1 MGSAPPHIALI
12 SGLEATGLA
21 GEEIAARL
29 RRVASA
35 HAPVSGRVLAKC
47 KVTQNGCVL
56 VGVECPGSLAI
67 ARALSSALPGADT
80 YYASQH
86 PEQQLITLGRFAG
99 VDAVGFAEWLSESLA
114 GQRALLPEF
123 TCVSVQLSDEAHP
136 FPNPQIPLTGTAS
149 TAVSGGALDSGLGLG
164 LNLGVGLGLG
174 GGFGGFDSGY
184 GGVGMGGVAAPDGSG
199 NYAAPA
205 TAAAHN
211 AAAAFGTNP
220 TPVQPVQ
227 PPMPSTPPPQRM
239 MAPAPSGP
247 PSYASAI
254 GLKAAAAETPTRAGP
269 TSPAPRPSVVMPA
282 PPATPPGGSFAQ
294 RAAAGMSTPPRA
306 TPASP
311 AAAMSYVQTPEQLL
325 AAFQQ
330 LTARAEGAG
339 VLGKDANGAFAV
351 RPRDSAS
358 WSQRL
363 QPLVNVMQST
373 LSSVGAARFLAMLD
387 RVANPHGTS
396 IAAELGARLGGA
408 ATLDIVQDMQLMAE
422 VASTPVVSANEGT
435 PVRLVTAPVNQ
446 AIVGVAGHCS
456 TASCVIVGTAAER
469 GADPM
474 TGKIRIVPI
483 SLNLEPIANVTP
495 PAHTPYLGLTFAWLV
510 IGSAQGA
517 APAAQS
523 SFVDGSTSYA
533 PSPNS
538 SAGVRRPG
546 DWTCVS
552 CYAHNFASRD
562 ACFRCR
568 VGRADAGARA
578 DASSDASGYSQGGAK
593 AGSEQGGPS
602 AGSFRPGDWICDGCR
617 AHNFASRSACFRCRA
632 PSAGGDAAAGGGSPG
647 SNPDNFRSGD
657 WICKD
662 CKAHNFASRSS
673 CFKCTRGS
681 GA

>member
-12 SGLEATGLA
+12 SGLDATGLG
-21 GEEIAARL
+21 GEEIASRL
-29 RRVASA
+29 RRVASS

-56 VGVECPGSLAI
+56 VGVECPGSLVI
-67 ARALSSALPGADT
+67 ARALSAALPGADT

-99 VDAVGFAEWLSESLA
+99 VDAVGFAKWLSESLA

-136 FPNPQIPLTGTAS
+136 FPNPQIPLTGTS
-149 TAVSGGALDSGLGLG
+149 PTSMSGGGLDSGLGLG

-184 GGVGMGGVAAPDGSG
+184 GGVGVGGGDATGGVG
-199 NYAAPA
+199 NYAAAPA
-205 TAAAHN
+205 TAPAHS
-211 AAAAFGTNP
+211 AAAAFGTDP
-220 TPVQPVQ
+220 SPAPVMQ
-227 PPMPSTPPPQRM
+227 PPMPSTPPPQRVATM
-239 MAPAPSGP
+239 SSGP

-254 GLKAAAAETPTRAGP
+254 GLKAAAAAESPARMSAP
-269 TSPAPRPSVVMPA
+269 ASPAPRPATVLPTT
-282 PPATPPGGSFAQ
+282 PATPPGGSFAQ

-311 AAAMSYVQTPEQLL
+311 AAMPQVQTPEQLL
-325 AAFQQ
+325 AAFQH

-339 VLGKDANGAFAV
+339 VLGKDANGSFAV

-358 WSQRL
+358 WLQRL
-363 QPLVNVMQST
+363 QPLVGVMQST
-373 LSSVGAARFLAMLD
+373 LANVGAVRFLAMMD
-387 RVANPHGTS
+387 RVANPYGTS
-396 IAAELGARLGGA
+396 IAAELGARLSGG
-408 ATLDIVQDMQLMAE
+408 ATLDIVQDTQIKAE
-422 VASTPVVSANEGT
+422 VASTPVVSANDGAA
-435 PVRLVTAPVNQ
+435 VRLVTTSVNQ
-446 AIVGVAGHCS
+446 AVFGASGHNS
-456 TASCVIVGTAAER
+456 TASCVIVGGAGER
-469 GADPM
+469 GTDPM
-474 TGKIRIVPI
+474 TGKIRIAPI

-495 PAHTPYLGLTFAWLV
+495 PAYTPYLGLTFAWLV
-510 IGSAQGA
+510 VGSAQGA
-517 APAAQS
+517 APSPPNS
-523 SFVDGSTSYA
+523 SGDGSTSHV
-533 PSPNS
+533 PSPS
-538 SAGVRRPG
+538 GGAGVRRPG
-546 DWTCVS
+546 DWTCAS
-552 CYAHNFASRD
+552 CCAHNFASRD

-568 VGRADAGARA
+568 VGRSDAGART
-578 DASSDASGYSQGGAK
+578 DASSDASGFSQGGPRS
-593 AGSEQGGPS
+593 GSEQGGPS

-632 PSAGGDAAAGGGSPG
+632 PAAGGDVAGGGSPG
-647 SNPDNFRSGD
+647 SNPDNFRNGD

-673 CFKCTRGS
+673 CFKCTRGT

>member
-1 MGSAPPHIALI
+1 
-12 SGLEATGLA
+12 
-21 GEEIAARL
+21 
-29 RRVASA
+29 
-35 HAPVSGRVLAKC
+35 
-47 KVTQNGCVL
+47 
-56 VGVECPGSLAI
+56 
-67 ARALSSALPGADT
+67 
-80 YYASQH
+80 
-86 PEQQLITLGRFAG
+86 
-99 VDAVGFAEWLSESLA
+99 
-114 GQRALLPEF
+114 
-123 TCVSVQLSDEAHP
+123 
-136 FPNPQIPLTGTAS
+136 
-149 TAVSGGALDSGLGLG
+149 
-164 LNLGVGLGLG
+164 
-174 GGFGGFDSGY
+174 
-184 GGVGMGGVAAPDGSG
+184 
-199 NYAAPA
+199 
-205 TAAAHN
+205 
-211 AAAAFGTNP
+211 
-220 TPVQPVQ
+220 
-227 PPMPSTPPPQRM
+227 
-239 MAPAPSGP
+239 
-247 PSYASAI
+247 
-254 GLKAAAAETPTRAGP
+254 
-269 TSPAPRPSVVMPA
+269 
-282 PPATPPGGSFAQ
+282 
-294 RAAAGMSTPPRA
+294 
-306 TPASP
+306 
-311 AAAMSYVQTPEQLL
+311 
-325 AAFQQ
+325 
-330 LTARAEGAG
+330 
-339 VLGKDANGAFAV
+339 
-351 RPRDSAS
+351 
-358 WSQRL
+358 
-363 QPLVNVMQST
+363 
-373 LSSVGAARFLAMLD
+373 
-387 RVANPHGTS
+387 
-396 IAAELGARLGGA
+396 
-408 ATLDIVQDMQLMAE
+408 MQLMAE

-495 PAHTPYLGLTFAWLV
+495 PAHTPYLGLTFAWVV
-510 IGSAQGA
+510 IGSTQGA